1 MTLLKKIILYAM
13 LAVCA
18 IILMFPMMYAFLIS
32 FLTGAELLQ
41 GKWWPNDWSFRNYIV
56 AFEKVPLAK
65 YLWNSFLVS
74 FIVMIGQLIVSSL
87 AAYAFV
93 FLRFPGRNILFFL
106 TITTMLIPWEA
117 TVIPNYLT
125 VQTLGWTNN
134 YFGLTIPF
142 FALAFGIFLLRQ
154 HFKTIPFEL
163 YEAAQMSGIK
173 HFRFFWY
180 VVLPLAKTS
189 LTTLG
194 IYSFLT
200 TWNMYLWPLLVTNDE
215 RVRTV
220 QIGLKQMQTQEMA
233 TEWGVVMAAVVIV
246 ILPTLLLLFVGQ
258 KQLQKGLMQ
267 GAIK

>member
-1 MTLLKKIILYAM
+1 MNFFKRASLYIV
-13 LAVCA
+13 LIVCVVL
-18 IILMFPMMYAFLIS
+18 IMFPIVYAFLIS
-32 FLTGAELLQ
+32 FLSGAELLQ
-41 GKWWPNDWSFRNYIV
+41 GKWWPTDWSFRNYIK
-56 AFEKVPLAK
+56 AFEKVPLVR
-65 YLWNSFLVS
+65 YLWNSFVVS

-87 AAYAFV
+87 SAYAFV
-93 FLRFPGRNILFFL
+93 FLRFPGRNILFFT
-106 TITTMLIPWEA
+106 TIMTMLVPWEA

-125 VQTLGWTNN
+125 VQSLGWTNN
-134 YFGLTIPF
+134 YLGLTIPF

-163 YEAAQMSGIK
+163 YEAAQVSGVR

-180 VVLPLAKTS
+180 VVLPLSKTS
-189 LTTLG
+189 LATLG
-194 IYSFLT
+194 VYSFLT

-233 TEWGVVMAAVVIV
+233 TEWGVVMAAVIV
-246 ILPTLLLLFVGQ
+246 TILPTLILLFIGQ

>member
-1 MTLLKKIILYAM
+1 MSLLKKMILYAV
-13 LAVCA
+13 LVISS
-18 IILMFPMMYAFLIS
+18 IILMFPIVYAFLIS
-32 FLTGAELLQ
+32 FLSGAELLQ
-41 GKWWPNDWSFRNYIV
+41 GKWWPSDWSLRNYIV
-56 AFEKVPLAK
+56 AFEKVPLAR
-65 YLWNSFLVS
+65 YLWNSFFVS
-74 FIVMIGQLIVSSL
+74 FIVMIGQLVVSSL

-93 FLRFPGRNILFFL
+93 FLRFPFRNILFFL

-125 VQTLGWTNN
+125 VQALGWTNN

-163 YEAAQMSGIK
+163 YEAAQVSGIK

-180 VVLPLAKTS
+180 VVLPLSKTS
-189 LTTLG
+189 LSTLG

-220 QIGLKQMQTQEMA
+220 QIGLKQMQNARNGNRMGGGNGCSNHCYFTNF
-233 TEWGVVMAAVVIV
+233 TFIV
-246 ILPTLLLLFVGQ
+246 CRA
-258 KQLQKGLMQ
+258 K
-267 GAIK
+267 AITTGFDARIN

>member
-1 MTLLKKIILYAM
+1 MNLLKKIVLYAM
-13 LAVCA
+13 LVVCA

-32 FLTGAELLQ
+32 FLSGAELLQ
-41 GKWWPNDWSFRNYIV
+41 GRWWPNDWSLRNYAA
-56 AFEKVPLAK
+56 AFEKVPLAR
-65 YLWNSFLVS
+65 YLWNSFFVS
-74 FIVMIGQLIVSSL
+74 FVVMIGQLIVSSL

-93 FLRFPGRNILFFL
+93 FLRFPGRNVLFFL

-125 VQTLGWTNN
+125 VQALGWTNN
-134 YFGLTIPF
+134 YFGLTVPF

-163 YEAAQMSGIK
+163 YEAAQVSGIK

-180 VVLPLAKTS
+180 VVLPLSKTS

-233 TEWGVVMAAVVIV
+233 TEWGVVMAAVMIV

>member
-1 MTLLKKIILYAM
+1 MSIFRSMVTYILLVIG
-13 LAVCA
+13 AV
-18 IILMFPMMYAFLIS
+18 IVMFPIGYAFIIS
-32 FLTGAELLQ
+32 FLSGAQLLQ
-41 GKWWPNDWSFRNYIV
+41 GVLWPDEWSLQNYV
-56 AFEKVPLAK
+56 TAFEKVPLLR
-65 YLWNSFLVS
+65 YLWNSFIVS
-74 FIVMIGQLIVSSL
+74 FIVMIGQLLVSSL

-93 FLRFPGRNILFFL
+93 FLRFWGRDVLFFM
-106 TITTMLIPWEA
+106 TIATMLIPWEA
-117 TVIPNYLT
+117 TVIPNFLT
-125 VQTLGWTNN
+125 IQKFGWTNS
-134 YFGLTIPF
+134 YLGLTVPF

-163 YEAAQMSGIK
+163 YEAAQVSGVR

-180 VVLPLAKTS
+180 VVLPLSKTS
-189 LTTLG
+189 LATLG
-194 IYSFLT
+194 VYSFLT

-215 RVRTV
+215 KVRTV

-246 ILPTLLLLFVGQ
+246 IMPTLLLLFIGQ